1 MKDKLLI
8 IIFIC
13 TLILTGVAYVLFWL
27 TENDRSESFKNEEPK
42 RISDSLQKNSA
53 RLPEKDPI
61 ESSNKPTSIWE
72 TLPLSALPKSLK
84 NISQP
89 SDTAVLINLSRLRA
103 VNLSIGDKVSFVIPQ
118 NGYLLSVIIS
128 EIREQN
134 NGITILKSEPNQYIT
149 NYVTIILGQKTTLGN
164 FFTPAGEYELLGN
177 LEAGWLADTRSF
189 PGPSEGDYIA
199 DKEPRMLEK
208 PMSLD
213 RPLPIRE

>member
-72 TLPLSALPKSLK
+72 TLPLSALPKSFK
-84 NISQP
+84 NIPQP

-103 VNLSIGDKVSFVIPQ
+103 VNLSVGDKLSFVIPQ
-118 NGYLLSVIIS
+118 NGYLLSVKIS
-128 EIREQN
+128 EMTEQK
-134 NGITILKSEPNQYIT
+134 NGITILKSEPDQYIT

-177 LEAGWLADTRSF
+177 LEAGWLADSRSF

-199 DKEPRMLEK
+199 DKEPRMLEA
-208 PMSLD
+208 PTSAD

>member
-61 ESSNKPTSIWE
+61 ESSNKPASIWE

-103 VNLSIGDKVSFVIPQ
+103 VNLSVGDKLSFVIPQ
-118 NGYLLSVIIS
+118 NGYLLSVKIS
-128 EIREQN
+128 EMTEQK
-134 NGITILKSEPNQYIT
+134 NGITILKSEPDQYIT

-177 LEAGWLADTRSF
+177 LEAGWLADSRSF

-199 DKEPRMLEK
+199 DKEPRMLEA
-208 PMSLD
+208 PTSAD

>member
-8 IIFIC
+8 IVIIFI
-13 TLILTGVAYVLFWL
+13 LMLAGAAYALFWL
-27 TENDRSESFKNEEPK
+27 TENHRSQSFKNGEPK
-42 RISDSLQKNSA
+42 RISDSLQESSA
-53 RLPEKDPI
+53 RLPEKDPT
-61 ESSNKPTSIWE
+61 ENSSKPTSIWE
-72 TLPLSALPKSLK
+72 KLPLNALPKSLK
-84 NISQP
+84 NIPQP

-103 VNLSIGDKVSFVIPQ
+103 VNLSVGDKLSFVIPQ
-118 NGYLLSVIIS
+118 NGYLLSVKIS
-128 EIREQN
+128 EMTEQK
-134 NGITILKSEPNQYIT
+134 NGITILKSEPDQYIT